1 MADELPVRVARVG
14 HSRQLAQ
21 ATRAQERTEL
31 AIYEHGLESHFLAE
45 IDRLD
50 SQAIADVTREAIEQ
64 ELANLSYGLEL
75 AQGSAAKAELVSRLV
90 NLQSTL
96 DNRRIAQRFGGR

>member
-1 MADELPVRVARVG
+1 MADELPIRAPHTG
-14 HSRQLAQ
+14 HSRQLVR

-31 AIYEHGLESHFLAE
+31 AIFEHGLEARFLAD
-45 IDRLD
+45 IDRID

-75 AQGSAAKAELVSRLV
+75 AQGSPAKAELVSRLV

-96 DNRRIAQRFGGR
+96 DNRRISQRFGGR